1 MSDSSEKPPVI
12 VIGGGVVGIC
22 TASFLQRQG
31 RRVTV
36 IEAGDVGMGASY
48 GNAGC
53 LNGSSVVPVSM
64 PGVLAKVPGWLL
76 DPDGPLVLRW
86 SYLPQ
91 IAPWLFRFVRAGR
104 EKKVLKQAR
113 ALRPLLAPSI
123 ETYGTLVKAARC
135 EHLVHRVGHL
145 FVYRSDKSFHDDD
158 GAMRLREDNGIAID
172 ALDADELRQ
181 LEPTLSRDFVRARLI
196 RENGHV
202 ESPLA
207 LVQALAEHF
216 VRQGG
221 TILRE
226 RVTGFASEGGLVTH
240 VVTEQG
246 RHAASHVVLAAGAW
260 SKSLAAELGNQVP
273 LDTERGYHVVI
284 ADPEAMP
291 RIPCASGEGKFV
303 ATPMQD
309 GLRIAGTV
317 ELAGLA
323 APPRWERAR
332 MMLRQAH
339 SMFPA
344 LPKEIPESRV
354 KMWMGFRPSMPDSL
368 PVIGPSQRYGNAFHA
383 FGHGHVGLAAGSMTG
398 RTVAALV
405 AGEAPPINIRPFRAD
420 RF

>member
-1 MSDSSEKPPVI
+1 MAGEQAGNV
-12 VIGGGVVGIC
+12 VVVGAGIVGVC
-22 TASFLQRQG
+22 TASFLQRRG
-31 RRVTV
+31 LAVT
-36 IEAGDVGMGASY
+36 IIDAGEVGMGTSY

-64 PGVLAKVPGWLL
+64 PGVLSKVPGWLL

-91 IAPWLFRFVRAGR
+91 IAPWLFRFVRAGTA
-104 EKKVLKQAR
+104 EKVKQQAR
-113 ALRPLLAPSI
+113 ALRPLLKPSI
-123 ETYGTLVKAARC
+123 DTYGELVRAAGC
-135 EHLVHRVGHL
+135 ESLIHRVGHL
-145 FVYRSDKSFHDDD
+145 FVYRSEQAFRDED
-158 GAMRLREDNGIAID
+158 GAMKLRADNGIEVD
-172 ALDADELRQ
+172 QLDADELRQ
-181 LEPTLSRDFVRARLI
+181 LEPALSRDFIRGRLI

-202 ESPLA
+202 DSPLA
-207 LVQALAEHF
+207 LTRALAEHF

-226 RVTGFASEGGLVTH
+226 KVTGFATDGGRVTH
-240 VVTEQG
+240 VVTDKT
-246 RHAASHVVLAAGAW
+246 RHAASHIVLCTGAW
-260 SKSLAAELGNQVP
+260 SKMLASELGDRVP

-303 ATPMQD
+303 ATPMLD

-323 APPRWERAR
+323 APPDWQRAR
-332 MMLRQAH
+332 LMLRQAH

-368 PVIGPSQRYGNAFHA
+368 PVIGPSSRYGNAFYG
-383 FGHGHVGLAAGSMTG
+383 FGHGHVGLAAGSVTG
-398 RTVAALV
+398 RTLAALV
-405 AGEAPPINIRPFRAD
+405 AGEAPPIDIQPFSAG

>member
-1 MSDSSEKPPVI
+1 MPAPQPPVI
-12 VIGGGVVGIC
+12 VVGAGVVGIC
-22 TASFLQRQG
+22 SASFLQRQG
-31 RRVTV
+31 RSVTV
-36 IEAGDVGMGASY
+36 IDPGEVGMGASY

-76 DPDGPLVLRW
+76 DPEGPLVLRW
-86 SYLPQ
+86 RYLPQ
-91 IAPWLFRFVRAGR
+91 IAPWLFRFVRAGTPER
-104 EKKVLKQAR
+104 VQAQAR
-113 ALRPLLAPSI
+113 ALRPLLKPSI
-123 ETYGTLVKAARC
+123 ETYGTLVKAAGC

-145 FVYRSDKSFHDDD
+145 FVYRSQQAFDDD
-158 GAMRLREDNGIAID
+158 NGAMKLRAEHGIEID

-181 LEPTLSRDFVRARLI
+181 LEPTLSRDFIRGRLI

-207 LVQALAEHF
+207 LVRALAEHF
-216 VRQGG
+216 VRNGG
-221 TILRE
+221 TILHQ
-226 RVTGFASEGGLVTH
+226 RVTGFAGEGGRVTH
-240 VVTEQG
+240 VVTDQG
-246 RHAASHVVLAAGAW
+246 RHEASHVVLAAGAW
-260 SKSLAAELGNQVP
+260 SKPLAAELGDSVP

-284 ADPEAMP
+284 SDPEAMP

-323 APPRWERAR
+323 APPDWNRAR
-332 MMLRQAH
+332 LMLRQAH
-339 SMFPA
+339 TMFPA
-344 LPKEIPESRV
+344 LPQAIPESRV

-368 PVIGPSQRYGNAFHA
+368 PVLGPSTRYANAFHA

-398 RTVAALV
+398 RAVASLV
-405 AGEAPPINIRPFRAD
+405 TGETPPLDLAPYRAD